1 MLLVS
6 FADMATLVSTIHKYP
21 NVKSKAYSNARHPG
35 GYHYTRAKAQEEE
48 KRRTRVPPG
57 RDLGAGTDEGRR
69 EDLTPQKVQGRD
81 LETII
86 WEKFMEKPKQK
97 TTLSRQAG

>member
-1 MLLVS
+1 MLDIQV
-6 FADMATLVSTIHKYP
+6 DTTTPEQKHK
-21 NVKSKAYSNARHPG
+21 KK
-35 GYHYTRAKAQEEE
+35 K
-48 KRRTRVPPG
+48 KRRTSVPPS